1 MRQQGDL
8 IRTMYPK
15 LILEGSSATFGG
27 GGARST
33 LGGAGAGQDGTTQLS
48 ASVAALKRPP
58 LARAVHLTLGKDK
71 MLTEVTVQP
80 SHFGLYAWRENGHQD
95 DSNGTPQQPISKF

>member
-1 MRQQGDL
+1 MSSLRSRYVLLDTYVTTFNVLYNVAFFRVAMRQQGDL

-33 LGGAGAGQDGTTQLS
+33 LGGAGGGQDGTTQLS

-58 LARAVHLTLGKDK
+58 LARAVHLTLGKGQK
-71 MLTEVTVQP
+71 A
-80 SHFGLYAWRENGHQD
+80 H
-95 DSNGTPQQPISKF
+95 